1 MGFKLLVLNP
11 AEQEGMEYVDAWPDK
26 LKETI
31 PDIEVNLV
39 RGLGSRQFPVPW

>member
-1 MGFKLLVLNP
+1 MSFKLLIMNP

-31 PDIEVNLV
+31 PDIEVS
-39 RGLGSRQFPVPW
+39 LGRSVGEAM